1 MSSTWTGEVEI
12 TVVDGG
18 GGIVSIPATNV
29 QAVVGC
35 AASGTVGTV
44 VASRSKGTL
53 KSTFAAGP
61 LLEQAGQIV
70 DAGGTVLAVRATT
83 ATAGAIRNAGA
94 VGGGVSAA
102 VSGTGSTVK
111 LTTTNPHGLT
121 SGAVVTVASVTGTTE
136 ANGTWIA
143 RVVDTTHIELI
154 GSTFANA
161 YVSGGT
167 VTKVGAVMTSNSAS
181 TGAAYLTGTANDDYY
196 VQVNALSDF
205 TAGTAGGIV
214 AISLDAGRTFGPAIP
229 LGTALTLALA
239 DSGTGAYDTGLTL
252 HLVSGKAYKAGDYMR
267 ASATAPQPD
276 ATGVA
281 AALTALH
288 NYLLIGGGSGYPI
301 AKVCGDVDS
310 TFAAAVQTAL
320 NTDAADYFFERAIVD
335 ARDASPPVAWGG
347 TGEDDATWAAAL
359 LSDFGSANAPRVS
372 VAAGWYNIP
381 SAFPTLFAN
390 TPVFRRPLGYAYAA
404 RQVAIP
410 PQRHAGKVGG
420 NDGGPLAIV
429 QVNAARDSADGFV
442 YHDSGT
448 SPALDYFLP
457 GGSGR
462 FATGRRRAR
471 KVGLFLCNPL
481 TLAPAGSDFAMLPL
495 GLVMDVACSIA
506 HDVLENY
513 VNADLLTNANGT
525 LADTE
530 AATIRGDIEDA
541 IDANMT
547 NVSMISGRVVVVD
560 TTQVITTTKKL
571 VVTITI
577 QGRAYV
583 LEVDVTLGYGAVLPA
598 NAA

>member
-1 MSSTWTGEVEI
+1 MTWSGEVEI
-12 TVVDGG
+12 AVVDGG
-18 GGIVSIPATNV
+18 GGIVSVPARNV
-29 QAVVGC
+29 QAVIGC

-53 KSTFAAGP
+53 KSTFMAGP
-61 LLEQAGQIV
+61 LLEQAGQVV
-70 DAGGTVLAVRATT
+70 DAEGTVLAVRATT
-83 ATAGAIRNAGA
+83 ATPGAIRSTGA
-94 VGGGVSAA
+94 TGGGVSAA

-111 LTTTNPHGLT
+111 LTTTNPHGLI
-121 SGAVVTVASVTGTTE
+121 SGAVVTVAAVGGTTE

-143 RVVDTTHIELI
+143 RVVDTTHIELL
-154 GSTFANA
+154 GTTFANA
-161 YVSGGT
+161 YTSGGT

-181 TGAAYLTGTANDDYY
+181 TGAAYLTGTPNDDYY
-196 VQVNALSDF
+196 VQAQFLSDF
-205 TAGTAGGIV
+205 TAGTAGGLV
-214 AISLDAGRTFGPAIP
+214 ALSLDAGRTYGPAIP

-252 HLVSGKAYKAGDYMR
+252 HVVTGKTYKSGDIMR
-267 ASATAPQPD
+267 ASSTAPQPD

-281 AALTALH
+281 AAITALR
-288 NYLLIGGGSGYPI
+288 NYLLIGGGGGYPI
-301 AKVCGDVDS
+301 AKICGDVDS
-310 TFAAAVQTAL
+310 TFAAAVQADLT
-320 NTDAADYFFERAIVD
+320 TDAAAYFFERAIVD
-335 ARDASPPVAWGG
+335 ARDASPPTAWGG
-347 TGEDDATWAAAL
+347 TGEDDTTWAAAL

-381 SAFPTLFAN
+381 SSFPTLFASV
-390 TPVFRRPLGYAYAA
+390 PVYRRPLGYAYAA

-410 PQRHAGKVGG
+410 SQRHAGKVGG

-429 QVNAARDSADGFV
+429 QVNAARDAADGFF
-442 YHDSGT
+442 YHDSGS

-481 TLAPAGSDFAMLPL
+481 TLAQAGSNFAMLPQ

-506 HDVLENY
+506 HDVLEDY

-530 AATIRGDIEDA
+530 AATIRGAVEDA
-541 IDANMT
+541 IDDNMT
-547 NVSMISGRVVVVD
+547 NVAMISGRVVVVD
-560 TTQVITTTKKL
+560 TSQIITTTKKL

-583 LEVDVTLGYGAVLPA
+583 LEVDVTLGFA
-598 NAA
+598 NALAASAA